1 VRAFCVS
8 IVEISDAA
16 ERLFRNWEELGFH
29 DAPRRVVS
37 LVPSVTESL
46 FGLGCGGALVG
57 VTDFCVH
64 PAEAVKRLPRV
75 GGTKN
80 PDLQRIQAAMPD
92 LIIANQEENSQASLA
107 ALAAEGF
114 RVWLTFPRTV
124 RQALDLLH
132 DLVRLFRVSAMGHQ
146 LSALETA
153 YEWASLAA
161 ENTPPVKVF
170 CPIWREP
177 GAHPP
182 AEGPRWWMTIHRDTY
197 VHDVIRLCGG
207 RNVFADRERRYPLA
221 ADLGESQAATP
232 GPAAGRDTRYP
243 RVTTQEVAEQAP
255 DLILLPSE
263 PYLFSESDLAAFD
276 DFGEIPA
283 VKNKNI
289 RLVDGSLLTWHGIR
303 VARAL
308 AELPAIINPGEA
320 GTENV
325 AWE

>member
-1 VRAFCVS
+1 MEKLKS
-8 IVEISDAA
+8 
-16 ERLFRNWEELGFH
+16 NWEDLGFH
-29 DAPRRVVS
+29 DAPRRAVS
-37 LVPSVTESL
+37 LVPSATESL
-46 FGLGCGGALVG
+46 IELGCGGALVG

-80 PDLQRIQAAMPD
+80 PDLQRIRAAMPD
-92 LIIANQEENSQASLA
+92 LIIANQEENSQESLE

-124 RQALDLLH
+124 REALDLLH
-132 DLVRLFRVSAMGHQ
+132 DLVRLFRVSHMGHQ

-161 ENTPPVKVF
+161 ENMPPVKVF

-177 GAHPP
+177 GAHPSG
-182 AEGPRWWMTIHRDTY
+182 EGPRWWMTINHDTY

-221 ADLGESQAATP
+221 ADLGETQAATP
-232 GPAAGRDTRYP
+232 GAVAGRDTRYP

-255 DLILLPSE
+255 GLILLPSE
-263 PYLFSESDLAAFD
+263 PYPFSEPDLAAFD

-303 VARAL
+303 VAKAL
-308 AELPAIINPGEA
+308 AELPAIINPGGSLAEDDTV
-320 GTENV
+320 G
-325 AWE
+325 